1 MSYTFTNL
9 DIQNIT
15 RIIGTAHQELG
26 NSWSWHL
33 KLPETGQALVFSIY
47 NDISLSKTLKG
58 SLISVQTQ
66 HGYFE
71 MHDCSGYMVFEPDEI
86 IFVRVSHDT
95 ASCLTIG
102 KQCTC
107 SLYSNIRRE
116 MLNADF
122 TSLEAPVLLS
132 AMQLSLTE
140 GLLSEIEERGQ

>member
-1 MSYTFTNL
+1 MSYTFTNS

-15 RIIGTAHQELG
+15 RIIGTAPMELE

-33 KLPETGQALVFSIY
+33 KLPDTGQALVFSIY
-47 NDISLSKTLKG
+47 NDISLSKNQKG
-58 SLISVQTQ
+58 SLVSVQTQ

-86 IFVRVSHDT
+86 IFVRVSIDT

-107 SLYSNIRRE
+107 SLYSNISRE
-116 MLNADF
+116 MLNTDF
-122 TSLEAPVLLS
+122 TTLEGPVLLS

-140 GLLSEIEERGQ
+140 DLLNEIDDREQ